1 MSKVAPIVLQA
12 FVGIV
17 LGLSLPGCSDDE
29 KGASGTGG
37 KATGG
42 AAGTSSAEAGDA
54 GTGAGSTSGSATS
67 GGSGGGNGGGASAAS
82 GAAGSGSSEAASFH
96 CDKWFRKCG
105 PKNEIGVEPIVVKN
119 FTAADGC
126 LAYFEG
132 SSKECQDCMVLHMMG
147 LEGPGDTSHCY
158 HTAGEGLE
166 PACGCKP

>member
-1 MSKVAPIVLQA
+1 MSKVAPAVLHA

-17 LGLSLPGCSDDE
+17 LCLSLPGCSDDE
-29 KGASGTGG
+29 TGPSGTGG

-42 AAGTSSAEAGDA
+42 AAGSASNAEAGDA

-67 GGSGGGNGGGASAAS
+67 GGGGNGAGASS
-82 GAAGSGSSEAASFH
+82 GGAGSGSTEAASFH

-126 LAYFEG
+126 LAYFQE